1 MENKEKS
8 SPKPS
13 HNLFENAA
21 ASSLLGKY
29 SHQHRQLDGVQS
41 YCKIGTHLE
50 LIFST
55 SDLINWVCK
64 FKSETKNKQS
74 GNDLPISILYMKHI
88 VY

>member
-29 SHQHRQLDGVQS
+29 SQ
-41 YCKIGTHLE
+41 
-50 LIFST
+50 
-55 SDLINWVCK
+55 
-64 FKSETKNKQS
+64 
-74 GNDLPISILYMKHI
+74 
-88 VY
+88 